1 MEVLKETKVCNTC
14 KKEKSLDGFYRHHK
28 FKDGRHFICKVCE
41 KIYMDTYTKTE
52 LGVINLMYGLQ
63 RGSSKKRGHNM
74 PTYTKEEFT
83 TWLYENN
90 FKTLY
95 DNWVDADYDKMV
107 KPSADRLD
115 DDLGYSFDNI
125 RLVTWQENC
134 NKGRKKGMKY
144 KKRVKI

>member
-1 MEVLKETKVCNTC
+1 MKALEKTRVCTTC
-14 KKEKSLDGFYRHHK
+14 KKEKSLDKFYK
-28 FKDGRHFICKVCE
+28 KIGCKLNKSLVCKHCE
-41 KIYMDTYTKTE
+41 NIYRNAYVRTE
-52 LGVINLMYGLQ
+52 LGAITQMYALQ
-63 RGSSKKRGHNM
+63 RQRSKDRGHNM

-83 TWLYENN
+83 TWLYKNGY
-90 FKTLY
+90 KTLY
-95 DNWVDADYDKMV
+95 DNWVDSDYDKMV

-144 KKRVKI
+144 KKRRK